1 MAVERLA
8 RAKINLALHVTGQR
22 GDGYHLLDSLV
33 AFAETGDT
41 VRVEAAGCLSLT
53 IDGPMASGLPVTD
66 DNLVLRAAR
75 LFGVS
80 HGAHIH
86 LTKRLPIASGIGGGS
101 ADAAA
106 ALLALS
112 DLWSLPLPP
121 PETVLTLGA
130 DVPVCL
136 SGRPAR
142 MQGIGEVVTPL
153 TAPLPP
159 AWAVLTNPGVA
170 VSTPAIFRALAQKS
184 NSALPET
191 LGPWPDLS
199 AFAQFLTAQRNDL
212 APPACALEPV
222 ITDVLTALTAQPG
235 CALARMSGS
244 GATCFGLFPSEPAA
258 NAAAEGLRR
267 AHPGW
272 WTTSARLS
280 H

>member
-22 GDGYHLLDSLV
+22 ADGYHLLDSLV

-41 VRVEAAGCLSLT
+41 LRVEPAEALSLS
-53 IDGPMASGLPVTD
+53 IDGPMAAGLPVSE

-75 LFGVS
+75 LFGAGP
-80 HGAHIH
+80 GARIR
-86 LTKRLPIASGIGGGS
+86 LTKRLPVASGIGGGS

-112 DLWSLPLPP
+112 ELWSLPLPP
-121 PETVLTLGA
+121 PGAILSLGA

-136 SGRPAR
+136 SGRAAR
-142 MQGIGEVVTPL
+142 MQGIGEEVTPL

-170 VSTPAIFRALAQKS
+170 VSTPSIFRALTCKT
-184 NSALPET
+184 NPPLPEV
-191 LGPWPDLS
+191 LGPWPDL
-199 AFAQFLTAQRNDL
+199 AALAATLMAQRNDL
-212 APPACALEPV
+212 APPACALEPL
-222 ITDVLTALTAQPG
+222 IPAAISALAAQPG

-244 GATCFGLFPSEPAA
+244 GATCFGLFADPSEAE
-258 NAAAEGLRR
+258 AAAEALRR
-267 AHPGW
+267 AHPRW
-272 WTTSARLS
+272 WTVATRLS
-280 H
+280 R